1 MKKNKTIIIAE
12 AGVNHN
18 GSSKNIEKLIK
29 VASQAKADFVKFQLF
44 VSKNLVSKN
53 AKVATYQKKNTKFK
67 FQIDLLKKL
76 ELSNKQHKLIIK
88 YCKKY
93 KIKPLFTPFDFES
106 LNILSSLKKT
116 HLKISSSDLDNIPFL
131 RAIAKLRKIVFLSTG
146 MSNLRDIKLAVD
158 TLIKNGQNRN
168 NLYILHCNTDY
179 PTPYNDVNL
188 KAMLTIKDKFKLKV
202 GYSDHSLGIEVPIA
216 AVSLGASVVEKH
228 FTLDKKMNGPDHKS
242 SLNPKELENMIKSIR
257 NVENSLG
264 SEIKTI
270 TTSESKN
277 LKKIRKSIYANKEI
291 TKGEK
296 FTSENLIIKRPAD
309 GISPKNWDNLIG
321 KISNKNYRKNQK
333 IDFK

>member
-1 MKKNKTIIIAE
+1 
-12 AGVNHN
+12 
-18 GSSKNIEKLIK
+18 
-29 VASQAKADFVKFQLF
+29 
-44 VSKNLVSKN
+44 
-53 AKVATYQKKNTKFK
+53 
-67 FQIDLLKKL
+67 
-76 ELSNKQHKLIIK
+76 
-88 YCKKY
+88 
-93 KIKPLFTPFDFES
+93 
-106 LNILSSLKKT
+106 
-116 HLKISSSDLDNIPFL
+116 
-131 RAIAKLRKIVFLSTG
+131 
-146 MSNLRDIKLAVD
+146 
-158 TLIKNGQNRN
+158 
-168 NLYILHCNTDY
+168 
-179 PTPYNDVNL
+179 
-188 KAMLTIKDKFKLKV
+188 MLTIKDKFKLKV

-321 KISNKNYRKNQK
+321 KISNKNYRKHQK